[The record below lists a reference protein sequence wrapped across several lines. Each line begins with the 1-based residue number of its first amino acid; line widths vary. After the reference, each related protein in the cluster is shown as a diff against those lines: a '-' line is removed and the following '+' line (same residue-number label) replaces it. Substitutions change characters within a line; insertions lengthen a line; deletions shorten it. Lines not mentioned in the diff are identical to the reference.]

1 MKGNAFSRSM
11 AMAAAIAAA
20 MQAGSKWD
28 VQQALN
34 AIGPYQSRGKGKGKS
49 AKWLGG
55 SARSKYMPHIG
66 AKEQERAKRCYMSM
80 YLNEQ
85 VAQFHPRVGHIRVS
99 PTLCQIGK
107 ATHVAYLEAREQEY
121 ESAF

>member
-1 MKGNAFSRSM
+1 MQGSPFARANM
-11 AMAAAIAAA
+11 MMAAIAAA
-20 MQAGSKWD
+20 MSLAGGA
-28 VQQALN
+28 QREAMA
-34 AIGPYQSRGKGKGKS
+34 AIGPYKSRGKGRGKG

-80 YLNEQ
+80 YLNER
-85 VAQFHPRVGHIRVS
+85 VAQFHPRDGHLRVS

-107 ATHVAYLEAREQEY
+107 ATHTAYLEAREQEY
-121 ESAF
+121 DSVF